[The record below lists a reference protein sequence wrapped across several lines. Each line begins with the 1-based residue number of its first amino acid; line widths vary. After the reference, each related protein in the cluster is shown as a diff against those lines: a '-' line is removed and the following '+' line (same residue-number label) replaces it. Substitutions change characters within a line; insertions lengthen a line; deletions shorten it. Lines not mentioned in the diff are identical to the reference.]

1 MNKLEYIQAVE
12 EFLGREIEAS
22 GSEEEYVYAMH
33 DEEQSVQ
40 MTAEC
45 LMTREDH
52 KRIYG
57 AA

>member
-12 EFLGREIEAS
+12 EFIGREIEAS
-22 GSEEEYVYAMH
+22 GSEEDYVYEMY
-33 DEEQSVQ
+33 DEEQSIQ

-45 LMTREDH
+45 LMTKDDH